1 MITVE
6 RDKLFVD
13 VLIPRGLGNICL
25 RLTINEAAELA
36 IAINLALDP
45 PGPVPDEEPDA

>member
-1 MITVE
+1 MITAE
-6 RDKLFVD
+6 RDNLFVD
-13 VLIPRGLGNICL
+13 VIIPRGLGNICL
-25 RLTINEAAELA
+25 RLTVNEAAELA

>member
-6 RDKLFVD
+6 RDKLIVD
-13 VLIPRGLGNICL
+13 VLIPSGLGNICL

-36 IAINLALDP
+36 LAINLALDP